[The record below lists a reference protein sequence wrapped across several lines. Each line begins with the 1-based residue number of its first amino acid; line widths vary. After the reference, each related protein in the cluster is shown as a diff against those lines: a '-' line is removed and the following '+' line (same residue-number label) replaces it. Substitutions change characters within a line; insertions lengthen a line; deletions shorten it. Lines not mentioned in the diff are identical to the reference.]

1 MVQADV
7 ALILLAY
14 PLILGFAYFAMRG
27 EQNIVAQIKNIRKKK
42 RLSDVMSTN

>member
-14 PLILGFAYFAMRG
+14 PLLLGFAYFVQRG
-27 EQNIVAQIKNIRKKK
+27 ESNIVIRIRNLKK
-42 RLSDVMSTN
+42 RGV